1 MRQVKRGG
9 PPRRQSANAGHEGLA
24 LLGHS
29 CGHLV
34 AAPTDCR
41 ANESVDGTVSEGAD
55 ALHRTSED
63 SSEEAAPARM
73 HGRDDLTGSGRKDDG
88 ETVGC
93 LNGKGRSPLTT
104 ASVDDDAIGIDGT
117 PLPRRWMLER
127 GLTIHVNELITT
139 HPKKLDPGRVSL
151 IHPDNVAAQPLRE
164 RLTPLADEG
173 WIITHMQANIAA

>member
-1 MRQVKRGG
+1 MRQVERGG
-9 PPRRQSANAGHEGLA
+9 PPRRQSANAGHENLA
-24 LLGHS
+24 LLSHS

-41 ANESVDGTVSEGAD
+41 ADESVDGTIDKRANT
-55 ALHRTSED
+55 LHRTSED
-63 SSEEAAPARM
+63 SSEEPAPARM
-73 HGRDDLTGSGRKDDG
+73 HGRDDLTGSGREYDG

-104 ASVDDDAIGIDGT
+104 ASVDDDTIGINGA
-117 PLPRRWMLER
+117 PLPRRWMLQR
-127 GLTIHVNELITT
+127 GLTIHVNELIAARLQ
-139 HPKKLDPGRVSL
+139 KLDPGRVRL
-151 IHPDNVAAQPLRE
+151 IHPDDVAAQPLRK